1 MRRGLPGTLA
11 RLGALAMLVV
21 SGLYLVV
28 YLYRWEWNRA
38 LVAGVFFLASEI
50 AVVGMAVLDR
60 LATVA
65 RSDRGAA
72 APPPSAAPTNG
83 SGNGGSGIR
92 FPWLDPGRFS
102 VFVPV
107 LLGAGVLLSL
117 VAWLVERLARA
128 TAPAGPSPLL
138 ARLGESTAPAASRA
152 RRANGGPV
160 VRPRLGS
167 LSLRL
172 AAVAV
177 VAVLL
182 TVTLRFLA
190 DQAQA
195 RYEPPDPGRALLID
209 IEVRTRRATEPLS
222 HLVDQ
227 LSLLCV
233 PDAFDADVVV
243 TGERTAR
250 LRVTP
255 APGRTDRRILHG
267 CLEDLVLERT
277 LVSVVGER
285 AVELGQPPVAVDPG
299 PAGTVHS

>member
-38 LVAGVFFLASEI
+38 LVAGVFFLASEV

-60 LATVA
+60 LATVV
-65 RSDRGAA
+65 RNDRAT
-72 APPPSAAPTNG
+72 APPPPGAARTNG
-83 SGNGGSGIR
+83 AVNGGNGIR

-128 TAPAGPSPLL
+128 TAPTGPSPLL
-138 ARLGESTAPAASRA
+138 ARLGATAPRAAARA
-152 RRANGGPV
+152 RRATTGPV
-160 VRPRLGS
+160 ARPRLGS

-182 TVTLRFLA
+182 TVALRFLA

-195 RYEPPDPGRALLID
+195 RNEPHSSTPRGCPRFINPTMPCVSPA
-209 IEVRTRRATEPLS
+209 PLS
-222 HLVDQ
+222 AWTLFGA
-227 LSLLCV
+227 S
-233 PDAFDADVVV
+233 
-243 TGERTAR
+243 TA
-250 LRVTP
+250 
-255 APGRTDRRILHG
+255 
-267 CLEDLVLERT
+267 
-277 LVSVVGER
+277 
-285 AVELGQPPVAVDPG
+285 
-299 PAGTVHS
+299 